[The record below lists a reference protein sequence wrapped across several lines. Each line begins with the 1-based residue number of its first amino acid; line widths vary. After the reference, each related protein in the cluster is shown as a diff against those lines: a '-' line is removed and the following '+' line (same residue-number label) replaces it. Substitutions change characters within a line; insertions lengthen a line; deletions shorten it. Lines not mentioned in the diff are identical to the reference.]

1 MPACKHY
8 GICDSQDVDDS
19 GLCILHSK
27 RPNKDKDTFVK
38 TFKAHRKNKGANFR
52 WMVFPDVVNG
62 DFLGAEFTTDAFF
75 DHTTF
80 LEEADFSATTFLKRA
95 VFADATFTKEAN
107 FRQITFKEA
116 SFYNALFS
124 EEAYFN
130 LASFSESPAFT
141 MVTFTKE
148 VEFSGAQFPQGA
160 WFLRAVFQSAAVFQ
174 DTHFEGKVHFC
185 HSRFGG
191 RTLFTPSQEP
201 GAEPIFAGAHVVDF
215 QAVVIDLPETFSFR
229 HADLRRCRFLDTDLR
244 KVELTGVL
252 WPRLGNW
259 FGGRLCVYD
268 ELLPHLEPTTAAW
281 WHVAPRERC
290 NTSSTREFCPK
301 SPTGVCK
308 VCEAWEGADR
318 FLWGWLEACGHG
330 CAWVKRF
337 CRERLLRLPPQ
348 GSLPWSQI
356 ERLYRELK
364 QNHEDRRD
372 YARAGDFHYGEK
384 QMQRM
389 NPQTPWSLCR
399 LLWLYWLASGYGVCW
414 LRPIICALVLWVVSI
429 GAYLWSCG
437 LLPKSAGSQASS
449 MIPVTIGDWPSVA
462 LYSLRVMTFLRPD
475 ELTPHGWET
484 IAVHTLDSLL
494 GPLFLGLFALAISQ
508 RLKR

>member
-95 VFADATFTKEAN
+95 VFADATFTKE
-107 FRQITFKEA
+107 
-116 SFYNALFS
+116 
-124 EEAYFN
+124 
-130 LASFSESPAFT
+130 
-141 MVTFTKE
+141 
-148 VEFSGAQFPQGA
+148 VEFSRAQFPQGS

-229 HADLRRCRFLDTDLR
+229 HADLRRCRFRYTDL
-244 KVELTGVL
+244 
-252 WPRLGNW
+252 
-259 FGGRLCVYD
+259 
-268 ELLPHLEPTTAAW
+268 
-281 WHVAPRERC
+281 
-290 NTSSTREFCPK
+290 
-301 SPTGVCK
+301 
-308 VCEAWEGADR
+308 
-318 FLWGWLEACGHG
+318 
-330 CAWVKRF
+330 
-337 CRERLLRLPPQ
+337 
-348 GSLPWSQI
+348 
-356 ERLYRELK
+356 
-364 QNHEDRRD
+364 
-372 YARAGDFHYGEK
+372 
-384 QMQRM
+384 
-389 NPQTPWSLCR
+389 
-399 LLWLYWLASGYGVCW
+399 
-414 LRPIICALVLWVVSI
+414 
-429 GAYLWSCG
+429 
-437 LLPKSAGSQASS
+437 
-449 MIPVTIGDWPSVA
+449 
-462 LYSLRVMTFLRPD
+462 
-475 ELTPHGWET
+475 
-484 IAVHTLDSLL
+484 
-494 GPLFLGLFALAISQ
+494 
-508 RLKR
+508 